1 MKQPVFTGSCTALIT
16 PFAADHAV
24 DYPALAGLLDF
35 QLENG
40 TDALVVCGTTG
51 EAAAMSYEERLRT
64 IEAVVRH
71 VDGRI
76 PVIAGSGS
84 NNPESAIALSRDA
97 VLAGA
102 DALLVV
108 TPFYNKATPKGLV
121 RHYTAIADAAEK
133 PVILYNVPSRTGVKC
148 TAEVYAALA
157 EHPNIVGVKEA
168 GGDLAL
174 VQKTRELCPE
184 DFSIW
189 SGNDDETA
197 PMMLFGGKGVISVA
211 ANVMPREMHELASA
225 CLSGDFV
232 NAGKMQLSLRKL
244 CEALFWEV
252 NPIPVKTALTMMGR
266 CQEVFRSPMCEME
279 PENREKLEG
288 VLREYGLL
296 PRN

>member
-84 NNPESAIALSRDA
+84 NNTESAIALSRDA

-266 CQEVFRSPMCEME
+266 CQIGRAHV
-279 PENREKLEG
+279 
-288 VLREYGLL
+288 
-296 PRN
+296 

>member
-1 MKQPVFTGSCTALIT
+1 MKQPIFTGSCTALVT
-16 PFAADHAV
+16 PFTEDRAV
-24 DYPALAGLLDF
+24 DYPAMQRLLDL

-40 TDALVVCGTTG
+40 TDAVVVCGTTG
-51 EAAAMSYEERLRT
+51 EAASMSYEERLRV

-76 PVIAGSGS
+76 PVIAGTGS
-84 NNPESAIALSRDA
+84 NNTANAITLSRDA

-108 TPFYNKATPKGLV
+108 TPFYNKATQTGLV
-121 RHYTAIADAAEK
+121 RHYTAIADAAER
-133 PVILYNVPSRTGVKC
+133 PVILYHVPSRTGVKC
-148 TAEVYAALA
+148 TAETYAALA
-157 EHPNIVGVKEA
+157 KHPNIVGVKEA

-197 PMMLFGGKGVISVA
+197 PMMLFGGQGVISVA
-211 ANVMPREMHELASA
+211 ANIVPKEMHRLTEA
-225 CLSGDFV
+225 CRSGDFI
-232 NAGKMQLSLRKL
+232 AGGNMQLKLRKL

-252 NPIPVKTALTMMGR
+252 NPIPVKTALAMMGR
-266 CQEVFRSPMCEME
+266 CREVFRLPMCEME
-279 PENREKLEG
+279 PENRERLKA
-288 VLREYGLL
+288 VLSEYELI
-296 PRN
+296 

>member
-84 NNPESAIALSRDA
+84 NNTESAIALSRDA

-252 NPIPVKTALTMMGR
+252 NPIPVKTALAMMGR

>member
-84 NNPESAIALSRDA
+84 NNTESAIALSRDA

-102 DALLVV
+102 DALLGG

-252 NPIPVKTALTMMGR
+252 NPIPVKTALAMMGR